1 MEMQAFWQTETKYYV
16 LLPPDHVAVIA
27 MPGAMENWGLII
39 YGEFALLLTEEE
51 FSSFNKEN
59 IATFVAHEVAHQVR
73 DIIGTDVCT
82 VYTLAKKNNY
92 FYHPDKKHSQ
102 LESSKHRG
110 SRICNLTSFF
120 CASHA
125 LWL

>member
-73 DIIGTDVCT
+73 DIIGTEVFCSFCQSYIAWSKVT
-82 VYTLAKKNNY
+82 NRLTQYTGAFVDPLGENSVA
-92 FYHPDKKHSQ
+92 
-102 LESSKHRG
+102 RG
-110 SRICNLTSFF
+110 GS
-120 CASHA
+120 
-125 LWL
+125 